1 MNLTL
6 IEKRLLNEFQHNF
19 PLTARPYAEIA
30 SRLDVSEEFIIETLD
45 KLHKQKAISR
55 VGAVFTPN
63 RIGVSTLAA
72 MSVPEDELEKV
83 ADMVSGYVE
92 VNHNYE
98 REHDFNLWFVLTAT
112 DDQHL
117 QTVLQDIEA
126 GTGYKVMS
134 LPLLEDY
141 HIDLGF
147 NLQWT

>member
-1 MNLTL
+1 MNPTS
-6 IEKRLLNEFQHNF
+6 IEKRLLNEFQHDF

-30 SRLDVSEEFIIETLD
+30 SRLDVSEEFVIETLD
-45 KLHKQKAISR
+45 KLHKQKVVSR

-72 MSVPEDELEKV
+72 MSVPEEELEKV
-83 ADMVSGYVE
+83 ADMVSGHVE

-117 QTVLQDIEA
+117 QAVLQEIEVQ
-126 GTGYKVMS
+126 TGYKVMS

-147 NLQWT
+147 ELQWT

>member
-1 MNLTL
+1 MNPTP
-6 IEKRLLNEFQHNF
+6 IEKRLLNEFQHDF

-30 SRLDVSEEFIIETLD
+30 SRLDVSEEFVIETLG
-45 KLHKQKAISR
+45 KLHKQKVISR

-72 MSVPEDELEKV
+72 MSVPEGELEKV
-83 ADMVSGYVE
+83 ADMVSGHVE

-117 QTVLQDIEA
+117 QAVLQDIEVQA
-126 GTGYKVMS
+126 GYKVMS

-147 NLQWT
+147 ELQWT

>member
-1 MNLTL
+1 MNPTS
-6 IEKRLLNEFQHNF
+6 IEKRLLNEFQHDF

-30 SRLDVSEEFIIETLD
+30 SRLDVSEEFVIETLD
-45 KLHKQKAISR
+45 KLHKQKVISR

-72 MSVPEDELEKV
+72 MSVPEEELEKI
-83 ADMVSGYVE
+83 ADMVSSHVE

-117 QTVLQDIEA
+117 QTVLQDIEIQ
-126 GTGYKVMS
+126 TGYKVMS

-147 NLQWT
+147 ELQWI

>member
-1 MNLTL
+1 MNPTS
-6 IEKRLLNEFQHNF
+6 IEKRLLNEFQHDF

-30 SRLDVSEEFIIETLD
+30 SRLDVSEEFVIETLD
-45 KLHKQKAISR
+45 KLHKQKVVSR

-72 MSVPEDELEKV
+72 MSVPEEELEKV
-83 ADMVSGYVE
+83 ADMVSGHVE

-117 QTVLQDIEA
+117 QAVLQEIEVQ
-126 GTGYKVMS
+126 TGYKVMS
-134 LPLLEDY
+134 LPLLDDY

-147 NLQWT
+147 ELQWT